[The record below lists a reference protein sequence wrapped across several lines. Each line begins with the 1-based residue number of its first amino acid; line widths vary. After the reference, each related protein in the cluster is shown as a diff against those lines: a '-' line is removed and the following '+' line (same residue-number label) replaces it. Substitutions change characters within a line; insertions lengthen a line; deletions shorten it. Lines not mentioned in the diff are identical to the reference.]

1 MGEKIE
7 YKNLLQYAKPYWKSI
22 VAVGILM
29 IITGF
34 LQVYPVQ
41 YVRQAVDTVV
51 SSKLENQRALY
62 LLALMYVGVSLL
74 GTALR
79 MLQRI
84 LASRMTMHLIH
95 DLRTQVYDHAQRLSL
110 SFYENTST
118 GDIMSRA
125 LGDVGTVAGGLLNPL
140 SWLLGV
146 VVRLVWVIWFLAR
159 MNGMLTIISL
169 SVTPLLLFA
178 ITKLGAKVKNYQEH
192 VRQSDSELWTI
203 LNESIRGIKEVKVF
217 QRETKQSLKFK
228 EKSWNN
234 IRWSIRETF
243 VEVWI
248 DLAIDIMFVL
258 GGGIVLFYGGV
269 QALLGNMSPGD
280 LTAFLMLQWMLY
292 SPIIEM
298 SYRYDELQKTL
309 VSAKRVFEILS
320 IPQDIVDAPDSI
332 ELSQVDGLL
341 EFKNVSFRYEGAS
354 ETLNQICLRVE
365 PGETIALVGHSGGG
379 KSTLVKLIPRL
390 YEPQEGEITLDGYD
404 IRRISIKTLRQNIA
418 VVFQDSFLF
427 NTSLR
432 ENILFGKPDVT
443 EEEMFAAARAAH
455 VDDFARR
462 LPQGYDTYMGEGGVK
477 LSGGERQRV
486 CIARA
491 LLRNPRILIMD
502 EATSSVD
509 TETEI
514 KIQEALRSLFRGR
527 TNFIIAHRLSTILD
541 ADKIVVVDGGRLI
554 EQGTHEELIE
564 KKGAYSRMYKAQFE
578 KPLVFEL

>member
-1 MGEKIE
+1 KIE

-125 LGDVGTVAGGLLNPL
+125 LGDVGAVAGGLLNPL

-320 IPQDIVDAPDSI
+320 TPQDIVDAPDSI

>member
-1 MGEKIE
+1 
-7 YKNLLQYAKPYWKSI
+7 
-22 VAVGILM
+22 
-29 IITGF
+29 
-34 LQVYPVQ
+34 
-41 YVRQAVDTVV
+41 
-51 SSKLENQRALY
+51 
-62 LLALMYVGVSLL
+62 
-74 GTALR
+74 
-79 MLQRI
+79 
-84 LASRMTMHLIH
+84 
-95 DLRTQVYDHAQRLSL
+95 
-110 SFYENTST
+110 
-118 GDIMSRA
+118 MSRA
-125 LGDVGTVAGGLLNPL
+125 LGDVGAVAGGLLNPL

-292 SPIIEM
+292 SPIIEI

-309 VSAKRVFEILS
+309 VSAKRVFEIRS

-404 IRRISIKTLRQNIA
+404 IRRISLKTLRQNIA

-427 NTSLR
+427 NTTLR
-432 ENILFGKPDVT
+432 ENILFGKPDAT
-443 EEEMFAAARAAH
+443 EEEMLAAARAAH

-462 LPQGYDTYMGEGGVK
+462 LPQGYDTYVGEGGVK

-491 LLRNPRILIMD
+491 LLRNPRILILD

-527 TNFIIAHRLSTILD
+527 TSFVIAHRLSTILD
-541 ADKIVVVDGGRLI
+541 ADKIVVTWLFSRQSHRYGTSVGSRNQTQMAIIPVRFAHRRLRLTVQNL
-554 EQGTHEELIE
+554 EFLQ
-564 KKGAYSRMYKAQFE
+564 
-578 KPLVFEL
+578 KPHPRALQAP

>member
-169 SVTPLLLFA
+169 SVTPPLLFV

-192 VRQSDSELWTI
+192 VRQSDSELWAI

-404 IRRISIKTLRQNIA
+404 IRRISLKTLRQNIA

-427 NTSLR
+427 NTTLR
-432 ENILFGKPDVT
+432 ENILFGKPDAT
-443 EEEMFAAARAAH
+443 EEEMLAAARAAH
-455 VDDFARR
+455 MDDFARR
-462 LPQGYDTYMGEGGVK
+462 LPQGYDTYAGEGGVK

-491 LLRNPRILIMD
+491 LLRNPRILILD

-527 TNFIIAHRLSTILD
+527 TSFVIAHRLSTILD
-541 ADKIVVVDGGRLI
+541 ADKIVVVDGGHLI
-554 EQGTHEELIE
+554 EQGTHEELLE
-564 KKGAYSRMYKAQFE
+564 KKGAYYRMYKAQFE